1 LLTKTLRGILYA
13 RKIKKEKTKYRV
25 KNWSEYNKSLINR
38 GSITFWFSEDTIK
51 KWISCKQTGEKGRPE
66 IYSDEAI
73 LCALMIREVY
83 KQPLRMLNGF
93 LKSLFF
99 LLGLHL
105 PVPSYSQISRRSAAL
120 NKELKRLFKREAKD
134 IVFDSSGLKVYG
146 EGEWKVKVHGKSK
159 RRTWR
164 KIHIG
169 IDPITQEIIV
179 CDLTK
184 NSASD
189 SNTACNL
196 LDEMK
201 SRIRRA
207 WGDGSFD
214 DKRFREKIFQMGG
227 EAIVPPPRNAAY
239 KGAKDGWQRRR
250 DLDVAAIQ
258 ILGADEKARKLWKK
272 LIDYHK
278 RSLAETAFS
287 RMKRILG
294 PNLKARKF
302 ENQKVECQVKC
313 LIMNKMLSLGMPI
326 SEPIF
331 EMAA

>member
-1 LLTKTLRGILYA
+1 MPKKLN
-13 RKIKKEKTKYRV
+13 KEKVKYRV
-25 KNWSEYNKSLINR
+25 KNWSDYNQSLINR

-51 KWISCKQTGEKGRPE
+51 KWMSCKQTGEKGRPE

-83 KQPLRMLNGF
+83 RLPLRMLQGF

-99 LLGLHL
+99 ILGLSL
-105 PVPSYSQISRRSAAL
+105 PVPSYSQISRRSGRL
-120 NKELKRLFKREAKD
+120 NKKLKRLFKRGAKD

-146 EGEWKVKVHGKSK
+146 EGEWKVKQHGHSK

-169 IDPITQEIIV
+169 MDPHTGEILL
-179 CDLTK
+179 CEMTK

-189 SNTACNL
+189 SSVGCQL
-196 LDEMK
+196 LDEVEGK
-201 SRIRRA
+201 IERGF
-207 WGDGSFD
+207 GDGAYD
-214 DKRFREKIFQMGG
+214 DQKFRKKVSSKGG
-227 EAIVPPPRNAAY
+227 KAIVPPDRNAVY
-239 KGAKDGWQRRR
+239 KGAADPAMRQR
-250 DLDVAAIQ
+250 DLDIAAIH
-258 ILGADEKARKLWKK
+258 ILGADEAARKIWKK
-272 LIDYHK
+272 LIDYHQ
-278 RSLAETAFS
+278 RSLGETAFS
-287 RMKRILG
+287 RIKRILG

-313 LIMNKMLSLGMPI
+313 LIMNKMLSLGMPV

>member
-1 LLTKTLRGILYA
+1 MPEKS
-13 RKIKKEKTKYRV
+13 KKEKIKYRV
-25 KNWSEYNKSLINR
+25 KNWSDYNKSLINR

-51 KWISCKQTGEKGRPE
+51 NWISCKQTGEQGRPE

-83 KQPLRMLNGF
+83 KLPLRMLQGF

-99 LLGLHL
+99 MLSLNL
-105 PVPSYSQISRRSAAL
+105 PVPSYSQISRRSARL
-120 NKELKRLFKREAKD
+120 NKKLKRLFKRGAKD

-146 EGEWKVKVHGKSK
+146 EGEWKVRQHGTSK

-169 IDPITQEIIV
+169 MDPCTGEILL
-179 CDLTK
+179 CEMTK

-189 SNTACNL
+189 SNVACHL
-196 LDEMK
+196 LDEMEGK
-201 SRIRRA
+201 IERGF
-207 WGDGSFD
+207 GDGAYD
-214 DKRFREKIFQMGG
+214 DKKFRKKITSKGG
-227 EAIVPPPRNAAY
+227 KAIVPPDRNAVY
-239 KGAKDGWQRRR
+239 KGAIDDAMRQR
-250 DLDVAAIQ
+250 DLDIAAIQ
-258 ILGADEKARKLWKK
+258 ILGGDERARKIWKK
-272 LIDYHK
+272 LIGYHK
-278 RSLAETAFS
+278 RSLGETAFS
-287 RMKRILG
+287 RIKRILG

-326 SEPIF
+326 SEPILK
-331 EMAA
+331 MAA

>member
-1 LLTKTLRGILYA
+1 MPKELN
-13 RKIKKEKTKYRV
+13 KEKIKYRV

-51 KWISCKQTGEKGRPE
+51 KWVSCKQTGEKGRPE
-66 IYSDEAI
+66 VYSDEAI

-83 KQPLRMLNGF
+83 KLPLRMLQGF

-99 LLGLHL
+99 ILGLQL
-105 PVPSYSQISRRSAAL
+105 PVPSYSQISRRSARL
-120 NKELKRLFKREAKD
+120 NKKLKSLFKKEAKD

-146 EGEWKVKVHGKSK
+146 EGEWKVKVHGQSK

-169 IDPITQEIIV
+169 LDPTTQEIV
-179 CDLTK
+179 LCDLTK
-184 NSASD
+184 NSVSD
-189 SNTACNL
+189 SSTACSL

-201 SRIRRA
+201 SQIKRG

-227 EAIVPPPRNAAY
+227 KAIVPPPRNAVY
-239 KGAKDGWQRRR
+239 KGAKEGWKRKR
-250 DLDVAAIQ
+250 DLDIAAIH
-258 ILGADEKARKLWKK
+258 ILGADEKARKIWKK
-272 LIDYHK
+272 LSGYHK

-287 RMKRILG
+287 RIKRILG
-294 PNLKARKF
+294 PNLKARSFK
-302 ENQKVECQVKC
+302 NQKVECQVKC

-331 EMAA
+331 EIAA